1 MNNKKSIYTTLAIII
16 VSTVLVIQSITL
28 IYNYKQTQNTLKDN
42 IIYNSNASLVQL
54 KNTITQYIETYSINE
69 YERALKNE
77 MEHQDILAIVVEN
90 NNMSKMLGVASY
102 VTGKIRD
109 DNWNTVDYYLNLKNQ
124 QEKLDNAFYVKT
136 ASLTNESGSK
146 VGNITIYSSDRF
158 MKKELNKIVSSS
170 IYSSLF
176 LSIILILIL
185 FFAIYFF
192 TLKPINNIID
202 FISKNTKDGIPNEEL
217 SASGSKELVVLSS
230 SINTMIQTIK
240 KSQNELKDLN
250 ENLNDKVKEKTQ
262 EQNLLLSLFDI
273 GDSVLFKWN
282 NDENWSVDY
291 VSKSIKK
298 LLGYEAE
305 EFLEGKIA
313 YASCVFQ
320 NDLETVLKEVKENSK
335 KGVSYFQHKPYRLID
350 KEGNIKWVLDY
361 TVIIK
366 DEKGN
371 ITHYIGYLL
380 DISEQKEKDKLL
392 FEQSKMAS
400 MGEMIGN
407 IAHQWRQPLSAI
419 SSTASGM
426 KVSNYLNLLSN
437 EEIEE
442 QLDTIVRKTEYLSD
456 TINTFRNFIKYDK
469 ETKNI
474 ILEKLIQESIH
485 IIAASL
491 NDYYIKLIEQIDYD
505 KKTSMMMVP
514 SELPQV
520 LINIIN
526 NAKDALINKDIQD
539 KWIKLKLEKQSDK
552 VIITIEDNAK
562 GIPEDIIDHIFEP
575 YFTTKHQSQGTG
587 LGLHMSQKIVVDSL
601 KGKIYVNNTQNGAK
615 FTIELPIS

>member
-456 TINTFRNFIKYDK
+456 TINTFRNFIKDDK